1 MEYQNFDR
9 LLKSHNTT
17 AYRVAKGTGIAPS
30 TFSDWKSGR
39 SVPKAD
45 KLRKIAAFLGVSV
58 EALIGDGTVPER
70 EAPLHDLF
78 DFHPLTN
85 PNGRYRLPII
95 GEIRAGSP
103 IITEESVLGYE
114 EADVEDP
121 TEYFYLRVRGDS
133 MKGCGM
139 VDGSIVL
146 FHKQTYAEEGS
157 VVACL
162 VGGESATVKRF
173 HKEGHRIFLC
183 PENEEYRPIELSPL
197 DFETGEARVMGVAV
211 EIRIRNF

>member
-1 MEYQNFDR
+1 MEYRNFDR

-58 EALIGDGTVPER
+58 DVLLGDEVPEE
-70 EAPLHDLF
+70 EAPLHNLF
-78 DFHPLTN
+78 GFRPLTN

-103 IITEESVLGYE
+103 IITDETVLGYE
-114 EADVEDP
+114 EADVDDP
-121 TEYFYLRVRGDS
+121 SEYFYLRVCGDS
-133 MKGCGM
+133 MKDCGM
-139 VDGSIVL
+139 IDGSIVL
-146 FHKQTYAEEGS
+146 FHKQTYAEEGA

-173 HKEGHRIFLC
+173 HKDGHRIFLC
-183 PENEEYRPIELSPL
+183 PENDEYQPIELSPL
-197 DFETGEARVMGVAV
+197 DFETGDARIMGVAV

>member
-78 DFHPLTN
+78 DFHGGVGPRLRRS
-85 PNGRYRLPII
+85 GR
-95 GEIRAGSP
+95 GGS
-103 IITEESVLGYE
+103 
-114 EADVEDP
+114 
-121 TEYFYLRVRGDS
+121 
-133 MKGCGM
+133 
-139 VDGSIVL
+139 DG
-146 FHKQTYAEEGS
+146 
-157 VVACL
+157 
-162 VGGESATVKRF
+162 
-173 HKEGHRIFLC
+173 IFLSSGPRGQHEGLRHGGRFDRTFPQADLC
-183 PENEEYRPIELSPL
+183 RRGIRGGVSGRRRIR
-197 DFETGEARVMGVAV
+197 DGEALSQGGPPDFSVPGKRGIPSDRAVAA
-211 EIRIRNF
+211 